1 MLTDSSVRIATSAPS
16 PDPLHQVRQVD
27 AYLAEQA
34 GFQQDAPG
42 DRRIATA
49 RRQDQA
55 DAPEPS
61 PTGSSLVL
69 AIRGEGTPDVG
80 RNATQDALEHRE
92 RFTTKSPSVQILNS
106 RTGSSSEPARFLI
119 TETARRTRPIASK

>member
-1 MLTDSSVRIATSAPS
+1 MERPFQERDVAQYFGEQCRSGIALHPAAMAGQHDEGKVRPRRLRFDPAVERSRIGGAHGFLGEDRHVRAI

-49 RRQDQA
+49 RRQDQGTLRSRRRRA
-55 DAPEPS
+55 QV
-61 PTGSSLVL
+61 VL
-69 AIRGEGTPDVG
+69 AIRGEAPPT
-80 RNATQDALEHRE
+80 
-92 RFTTKSPSVQILNS
+92 
-106 RTGSSSEPARFLI
+106 
-119 TETARRTRPIASK
+119 